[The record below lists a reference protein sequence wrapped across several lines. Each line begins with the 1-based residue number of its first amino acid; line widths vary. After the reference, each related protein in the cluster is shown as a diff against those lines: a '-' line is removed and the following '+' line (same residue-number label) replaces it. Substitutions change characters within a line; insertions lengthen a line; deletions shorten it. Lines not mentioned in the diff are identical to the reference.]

1 MLFSRVRVGFISLIL
16 LHPHSLFLYFPFP
29 FSPPPPTPFF
39 SPPQQERVDSITKMD
54 PAKACPFVGEVL
66 GRLRAEVGNEATVL
80 GFVGLPFTLATYL
93 VEGKSSQEYLEI
105 KKLAHNDPKVTQL
118 SSCIRHM
125 ALCASFWLHFG
136 VSFWVEK
143 AYTGKV
149 QGKETRWFQGTL
161 QVVYY

>member
-1 MLFSRVRVGFISLIL
+1 MFSCFLLIEGFAFSRVHVRFISLIL

-105 KKLAHNDPKVTQL
+105 KKLAHNDPKV
-118 SSCIRHM
+118 
-125 ALCASFWLHFG
+125 
-136 VSFWVEK
+136 
-143 AYTGKV
+143 
-149 QGKETRWFQGTL
+149 
-161 QVVYY
+161 